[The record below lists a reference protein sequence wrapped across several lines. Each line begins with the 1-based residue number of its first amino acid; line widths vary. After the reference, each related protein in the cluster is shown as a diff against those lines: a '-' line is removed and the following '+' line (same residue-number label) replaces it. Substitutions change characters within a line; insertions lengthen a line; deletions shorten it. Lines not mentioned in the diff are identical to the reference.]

1 MSKTMPEDS
10 DFDWLANIYN
20 AHGAINHPSELHG
33 LLLGA
38 LAGGQRF
45 EAEQWLALILEHMGV
60 EVLNLEKQPYLEED
74 LAEFYQA
81 VDQELEQDSS
91 SLKLLL
97 PDDDYALTERL
108 ESLAQWVRG
117 FLEGIALAA
126 SEGLGKAG
134 EDLQELVRD
143 LVDISQLDTRVP
155 EDEDGERAFFEV
167 CEYVRV
173 GVLNLYAEFN
183 QPALPEGATANA
195 DDNIAGELGAD
206 DIGAGPT
213 LH

>member
-1 MSKTMPEDS
+1 MSKTLPEDS

-45 EAEQWLALILEHMGV
+45 ELEQWQAMILEHMGI

-81 VDQELEQDSS
+81 VDQELERDSS

-97 PDDDYALTERL
+97 PDDEYALTERL

-126 SEGLGKAG
+126 SEGLGKAD
-134 EDLQELVRD
+134 EELQELVRD

-155 EDEDGERAFFEV
+155 EDEEGERAFFEV

-183 QPALPEGATANA
+183 QPAVPDGSAEPNESGASS
-195 DDNIAGELGAD
+195 EL
-206 DIGAGPT
+206 GAGPT